1 MKTLIIYH
9 SYTGNTK
16 LVAQKIKEKLKCDIL
31 ELEPTI
37 PFSEDYQTV
46 VDEYHNN
53 ESEKKTVEIKN
64 INIDLNKYDKIIL
77 GTPVW
82 WYTITPVIRTF
93 LKETDLNNKKV
104 YPFATNAGW
113 LGRTF
118 KEIKE
123 ITNGEVKEGLN
134 LKFENKNLINEEELD
149 RWLDKI

>member
-31 ELEPTI
+31 ELKPTI

-53 ESEKKTVEIKN
+53 ESEKKTVEIKD

-93 LKETDLNNKKV
+93 LKETDLNSKII

-123 ITNGEVKEGLN
+123 ITNGEIKEGLN
-134 LKFENKNLINEEELD
+134 LKFNNKNLLNEEELD
-149 RWLDKI
+149 RWLNNI